1 MTKKRTKELLDS
13 IFELLPN
20 INEGELLNVFLNN
33 IQLKEGESDE
43 FVTLLEKLVKNE
55 YLSKSPENQ
64 FYILTE
70 KGETLKKAQI
80 IVRNYNTLFN
90 L

>member
-20 INEGELLNVFLNN
+20 VNKGELLSVFWSN

-43 FVTLLEKLVKNE
+43 FVALLEKLVKNE
-55 YLSKSPENQ
+55 YLSKSPKNQ

-70 KGETLKKAQI
+70 KGKTLKKAQI